1 MLLNPEKTVQNLTI
15 KYQNM
20 YMQMH
25 FGNFIYKLLG
35 KTILIYLI
43 FM

>member
-1 MLLNPEKTVQNLTI
+1 MPLNPNSCKNLTI
-15 KYQNM
+15 KYQKM